1 MILEECFSDT
11 GFASSFRYG
20 RVDDEAF
27 ERLFVALKELQVQL
41 SQERLVDRL
50 VVSAL
55 VDLPWEMDNAASGYF
70 ATKDKD
76 QATRLERYSEVLR
89 AAINDTFGAGLEKE
103 IEKYMG

>member
-1 MILEECFSDT
+1 
-11 GFASSFRYG
+11 
-20 RVDDEAF
+20 
-27 ERLFVALKELQVQL
+27 
-41 SQERLVDRL
+41 
-50 VVSAL
+50 
-55 VDLPWEMDNAASGYF
+55 MDNAASGYF